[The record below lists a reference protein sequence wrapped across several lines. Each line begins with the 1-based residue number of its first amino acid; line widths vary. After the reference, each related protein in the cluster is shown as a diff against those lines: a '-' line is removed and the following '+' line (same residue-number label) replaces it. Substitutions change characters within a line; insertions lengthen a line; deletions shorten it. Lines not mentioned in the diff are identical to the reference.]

1 MRRTILVVAIALL
14 PTVCGGSDKG
24 QGGAKWLEN
33 KALRDQ
39 LRPGFVFLA
48 ELASGRGTLAYCL
61 PQQRL

>member
-14 PTVCGGSDKG
+14 PTVCGRSDEG
-24 QGGAKWLEN
+24 QDGAKWQHN
-33 KALRDQ
+33 KALPDQ

-48 ELASGRGTLAYCL
+48 ELASGRSTLMSLL